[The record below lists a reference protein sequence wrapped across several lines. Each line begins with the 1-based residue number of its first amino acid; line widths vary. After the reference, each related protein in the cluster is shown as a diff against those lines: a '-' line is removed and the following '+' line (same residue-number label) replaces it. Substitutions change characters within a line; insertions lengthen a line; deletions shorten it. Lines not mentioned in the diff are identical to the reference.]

1 MEEEKLAKSNWR
13 NLINIDSV
21 YNSDRQRQALSLFTM
36 IAFAILILGFLLLS
50 NYDVY
55 SPILSV
61 ALLVANMTIIACTV
75 YFFKTG
81 KLEVVSL
88 ITMLIIFIMC
98 IALIYTGGKEN
109 TALYWLMF
117 YPVVTFATLGVKL
130 GLWLSGFLLVCCLGL
145 LYGPNFGQVDYGFVE
160 KSRFM
165 ASFSLVFIFSLIGEF
180 FRYKSHQS
188 IAEITL
194 SQKKDAYT
202 DQLTGAANRRFVTSH
217 FFNLVSDCPDEYL
230 PFSILLLDL
239 DHFKSINDNYGHDSG
254 DTVLIEFTKML
265 ESHFSSDSIK
275 ARYGGEEFVVILP
288 KATIQ
293 IAEHIAN
300 NFRESV
306 ANTTLLNVDSK
317 NVALTCSIGVAQV
330 NKLSDYNDALKQADR
345 CLYKAKEMGRN
356 KVVSAFM

>member
-1 MEEEKLAKSNWR
+1 MEKETLSKSSWR

-21 YNSDRQRQALSLFTM
+21 YNSDRQRQAFSLFAM
-36 IAFAILILGFLLLS
+36 IAFAIVVLVFLLLA

-81 KLEVVSL
+81 KLEVVS
-88 ITMLIIFIMC
+88 ITTMSIIFIMC

-117 YPVVTFATLGVKL
+117 YPVVTFATLGVRL
-130 GLWLSGFLLVCCLGL
+130 GFWLSFSLILCCIAL
-145 LYGPNFGQVDYGFVE
+145 LYGPNFGQVDYGIVE

-165 ASFSLVFIFSLIGEF
+165 ASFSLVFTFSFIGEF
-180 FRYKSHQS
+180 FRQKSHAS

-194 SQKKDAYT
+194 AQKKDAYT

-217 FFNLVSDCPDEYL
+217 FFKLVSDNPDNYL

-265 ESHFSSDSIK
+265 ESQFSRDSIK

-288 KATIQ
+288 KETIET
-293 IAEHIAN
+293 AEKVAN
-300 NFRESV
+300 SFRESV

-330 NKLSDYNDALKQADR
+330 NKLADYNDALKQADR
-345 CLYKAKEMGRN
+345 CLYKAKETGRN
-356 KVVSAFM
+356 KVVSAFT